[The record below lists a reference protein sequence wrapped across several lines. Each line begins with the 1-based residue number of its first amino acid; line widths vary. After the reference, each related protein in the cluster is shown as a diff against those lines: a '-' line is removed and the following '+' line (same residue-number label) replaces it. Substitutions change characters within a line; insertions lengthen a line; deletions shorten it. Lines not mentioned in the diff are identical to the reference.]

1 MFHIV
6 FERVCFQQY
15 ERRCRLPLAVSI
27 IPAVTVSAWHVLP
40 GDGPT
45 SRYVL
50 IDVTNSTEWDAEL
63 LYGKGKLIGVQP
75 KEICRLVTGIV
86 PFIFYLK

>member
-1 MFHIV
+1 M
-6 FERVCFQQY
+6 CFQQY